1 MSYGSN
7 FYPDVASNVG
17 LRTSGLKEEEL
28 VGVVERL
35 AAGLRDDVTELN
47 LDLAEE
53 VVARDPVHVEHFQ
66 NLAEDWNT
74 ILNAYGAV
82 VVAQVDYV
90 LRGPRFDSH
99 WELGFLSLFSS
110 LSHLSISGVS
120 LIRSLVEVQHH

>member
-1 MSYGSN
+1 MPRLEPTSVKLHQTGNFWRTLYRLSYGSN

-53 VVARDPVHVEHFQ
+53 VVASDPVHVEHFQ
-66 NLAEDWNT
+66 HLAEDWNT
-74 ILNAYGAV
+74 IFNAYGAV
-82 VVAQVDYV
+82 VVAQVD
-90 LRGPRFDSH
+90 
-99 WELGFLSLFSS
+99 
-110 LSHLSISGVS
+110 
-120 LIRSLVEVQHH
+120 